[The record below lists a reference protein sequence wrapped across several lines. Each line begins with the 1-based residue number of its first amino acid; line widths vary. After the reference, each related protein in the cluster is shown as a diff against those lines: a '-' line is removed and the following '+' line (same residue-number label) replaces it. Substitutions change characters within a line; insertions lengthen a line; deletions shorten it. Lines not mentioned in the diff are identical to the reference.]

1 MPHPPP
7 KTYMKCAEIVSV
19 PVLPLLSKTKPKGE
33 IIGGGLG
40 EFVGRMGLWNTVK
53 SRVLA
58 IGALWGVGL
67 RELVGLFNLSSI
79 HDFPQ

>member
-1 MPHPPP
+1 M
-7 KTYMKCAEIVSV
+7 
-19 PVLPLLSKTKPKGE
+19 
-33 IIGGGLG
+33 GLG
-40 EFVGRMGLWNTVK
+40 NTVK

-58 IGALWGVGL
+58 IRALWGVGL